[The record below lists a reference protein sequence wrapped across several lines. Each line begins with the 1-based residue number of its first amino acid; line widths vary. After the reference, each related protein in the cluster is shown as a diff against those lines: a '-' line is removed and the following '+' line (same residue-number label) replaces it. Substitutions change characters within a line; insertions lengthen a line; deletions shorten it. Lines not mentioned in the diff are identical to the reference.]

1 MAVILS
7 AAYLHDI
14 GILEAEKKYGNTKP
28 EQHEK
33 EGPVIA
39 KTILQK
45 LGAKEELI
53 NEVCDIIAHH
63 HHPRDDESLNFKIV
77 YDADQLEN
85 LDEKQKENP
94 MDVKKLEDTIEQAF
108 LTSSGQEIAR
118 EVLLK

>member
-39 KTILQK
+39 KTILQN

-53 NEVCDIIAHH
+53 DEVCDIIVHH
-63 HHPRDDESLNFKIV
+63 HHPGTDESLNFKVV
-77 YDADQLEN
+77 YDADLLEN

-94 MDVKKLEDTIEQAF
+94 VGSKQLEDIIEQSF
-108 LTSSGQEIAR
+108 LTSSGREIAKD
-118 EVLLK
+118 VLLK